1 MTIPRSEHPRPH
13 PRLYIGERELAR
25 LKRPTRHPLL
35 SDAAEAVAE
44 MAEQFVRSVEIDWT
58 PDTHNGHLPRARLMQ
73 TRVVTLLVRWKQTGE
88 QRFRDAAVRH
98 IGEMGGWE
106 YWSWIAWREGDSRP
120 EAIFDL
126 SYGENS
132 ATLAIAYDLLFDTL
146 SADERAMFLQIAKD
160 RAFHSFLHN
169 TSRENLSWWF
179 GKPDTNWNTVC
190 AGGAGM
196 LALAMY
202 EDLPEARRV
211 LPRVERSIAPF
222 MRTVRKTDG
231 AWPEGIGYW
240 NYGFRYAFMYLLS
253 WEHAHGRSHPLVTQ
267 PATRKTLA
275 FPLDFCPNGVACS
288 FGDVNRWTPGPFHY
302 AAAERL
308 KMTELIGRL
317 DRLPRGV
324 PVPGSWRRPDASWPY
339 AAVLLLLHPR
349 KVGKAAA
356 RKNVVKLYRGLDW
369 GILAD
374 RMPAPSMY
382 LSVRG
387 GTTEVPHGHLDL
399 LSFHCVI
406 GDEAMI
412 PSVSPDEYLDSTFS
426 PRRNDLPEMRPDS
439 KNTIFINGVGI
450 VLGSAVKTSA
460 LRIGRF
466 GGIRM
471 DATAAMGD
479 SRSGPAADFCGRL
492 FLMLPGVGFLI
503 IDRIELPFAGRVES
517 RLHTFADVQLQR
529 RGAKLIGTRRKL
541 RTTYAC
547 DVPAALH
554 TARMAPTTPGVGATQ
569 LRWCTGELLHH
580 QVTMATLL
588 TPGIATAK
596 VSVTSSDG
604 AVLATIATGKR
615 TIQIPLTAR
624 LRHAR

>member
-1 MTIPRSEHPRPH
+1 MSKQVTLLPH
-13 PRLYIGERELAR
+13 PRLYIGPAELAR
-25 LKRPTRHPLL
+25 LKRPTRRSLL
-35 SDAAEAVAE
+35 GNAAEIVAE
-44 MAEQFVRSVEIDWT
+44 TAEQFVRSVEIDWT
-58 PDTHNGHLPRARLMQ
+58 PDTHNGHLIRARKMQ
-73 TRVVTLLVRWKQTGE
+73 GRVVTLLVRWKQTGE

-98 IGEMGGWE
+98 IEDMGGWE

-120 EAIFDL
+120 EAVFDL

-146 SADERAMFLQIAKD
+146 SADERTMFLQIAQD
-160 RAFHSFLHN
+160 RAFCSFLHN
-169 TSRENLSWWF
+169 TSRGNVAGWF

-202 EDLPEARRV
+202 ENLPEARRT
-211 LPRVERSIAPF
+211 LPRVERSVTPF
-222 MRTVRKTDG
+222 MKTIRKTDG

-253 WEHAHGRSHPLVTQ
+253 WEHAHGRSHSLITQ

-288 FGDVNRWTPGPFHY
+288 FGDVNRWTPPPFHY

-317 DRLPRGV
+317 DLLLRDV
-324 PVPGSWRRPDASWPY
+324 QKPGNNNWWPN
-339 AAVLLLLHPR
+339 AADLLLLHPR
-349 KVGKAAA
+349 KAHKAAA
-356 RKNVVKLYRGLDW
+356 RKNVVKLYKGQDW

-374 RMPAPSMY
+374 RIPAPSMC

-412 PSVSPDEYLDSTFS
+412 SNVSPDEYLDSTFG
-426 PRRNDLPEMRPDS
+426 PRRRDLPEMRPDS

-450 VLGSAVKTSA
+450 VIGSAVKTSA
-460 LRIGRF
+460 LRIAGF

-471 DATAAMGD
+471 DATAAMGA
-479 SRSGPAADFCGRL
+479 SRSGLAADFCGRL

-503 IDRIELPFAGRVES
+503 VDRIELPFTGRVES

-529 RGAKLIGTRRKL
+529 RGAKLIGKREKL
-541 RTTYAC
+541 RIAYDC

-554 TARMAPTTPGVGATQ
+554 TARMAPTTPAVGARQ

-588 TPGIATAK
+588 TPGTAAAK
-596 VSVTSSDG
+596 VSVTSRRG
-604 AVLATIATGKR
+604 AVLVTVAAGKR
-615 TIQIPLTAR
+615 TIRIPLTTR
-624 LRHAR
+624 LRHSR